1 MVRTRNFATVVY
13 TESAS
18 DNWRDLL
25 ASNYVPAF
33 ISPLHDRDIQ
43 DNGELKKPH
52 YHIMIMF
59 DSVKTSEQAK
69 EVFKSFGGVGCCE
82 VLKSSRAYARY
93 LCHLDD
99 KDKAQYKIED
109 VECLCGADY
118 ESVIALTID
127 KYVALAEME
136 EFVEKYDIVSFF
148 LLSRYATKHRSDW
161 SRVLKDSGAVYMR
174 EYLKSRKWSKDNNCL
189 RIVDPETGEIIE

>member
-1 MVRTRNFATVVY
+1 MARTRNFATVVY

-18 DNWRDLL
+18 ENWRDLL

-69 EVFKSFGGVGCCE
+69 EVFKSFGGVGCE

-99 KDKAQYKIED
+99 KDKVQYKIED

>member
-1 MVRTRNFATVVY
+1 MARTRNFATVVY

-18 DNWRDLL
+18 ENWRDLL

-69 EVFKSFGGVGCCE
+69 EVFKSFGGVGCE